1 MKTYIKLS
9 DNIKIPRIIIG
20 FWQIADMENKGI
32 KLDVKSCEYDLSKYV
47 QAGFN
52 TFDMADH
59 YGSSEIILGKFKNK
73 FPQSD
78 IKLFTKWVP
87 SPGKINRDIVRK
99 NILCSLERMQ
109 QKSIDL
115 LQFHTW
121 YYPDPSW
128 LDALNYLNELK
139 SEGFIKDIGVTN
151 FDSAHLRIAL
161 ANGIPLISNQ
171 VCHSIIDNRALGKLS
186 NVCREY
192 GIKLLVY
199 GTLAGGF
206 LTKKWLN
213 KPEPKQEDLVSWSE
227 MKYKRF
233 IDIAGGWEVFQ
244 NMLNTINK
252 IAHKHSVSIANISS
266 RYALNNE
273 SVAAVIIGSRLTENN
288 HINENKTIVNIDLD
302 SDDIRQISA
311 AQSKMNS
318 IPGDC
323 GDEYREAPFLTASG
337 DLSDHIKSIPRVYK
351 LEKTQNSSK
360 VFSGT
365 NWEKL
370 AGYCRANKIGNKI
383 YVSGTTA
390 THNNKIVGVDDPY
403 AQTHFIIDKIEAAIN
418 SLGGELKNIVR
429 TRIFVNNIDD
439 WETVAIA
446 HGERFSKINPV
457 NTLIEAKL
465 VGKGYLVEIEAE
477 ALVD

>member
-1 MKTYIKLS
+1 MKSHIKLS
-9 DNIKIPRIIIG
+9 DYLKIPRIIVG
-20 FWQIADMENKGI
+20 FWQIADMENQGI
-32 KLDVKSCEYDLSKYV
+32 DFDINSCERDLNNYV
-47 QAGFN
+47 QSGFN
-52 TFDMADH
+52 VFDTADH

-73 FPQSD
+73 FSKSD

-87 SPGKINRDIVRK
+87 SPGKINRDIVRE
-99 NILCSLERMQ
+99 NILYSLERMQ

-121 YYPDPSW
+121 HYPDPSW

-139 SEGFIKDIGVTN
+139 IEGLIKDIGVTN

-161 ANGIPLISNQ
+161 SNGIPLISNQ
-171 VCHSIIDNRALGKLS
+171 VCHSLIDNRASGRLS
-186 NVCREY
+186 DVCQKY
-192 GIKLLVY
+192 GVKLLVY

-206 LTKKWLN
+206 LTEKWLN
-213 KPEPKQEDLVSWSE
+213 KPEPKPGELSSWSE

-244 NMLNTINK
+244 NLLKTIKK
-252 IAHKHSVSIANISS
+252 IADKHNVSVANISS
-266 RYALNNE
+266 GYALKNKN
-273 SVAAVIIGSRLTENN
+273 VAAVIIGSRLTENN
-288 HINENKTIVNIDLD
+288 HINENKKIVNIELD
-302 SDDIRQISA
+302 SDDVKHISV

-323 GDEYREAPFLTASG
+323 GDEYREPPFLTASG

-351 LEKTQNSSK
+351 VEKNKKSSK
-360 VFSGT
+360 IYSGT

-370 AGYCRANKIGNKI
+370 AGYSRANKIGNKI

-390 THNNKIVGVDDPY
+390 THRNHIVGKDDPS

-418 SLGGELKNIVR
+418 SLGGELKNVVR
-429 TRIFVNNIDD
+429 TRIFINNIDD
-439 WETVAIA
+439 WEEVAIA
-446 HGERFSKINPV
+446 HGERFSKINPA
-457 NTLIEAKL
+457 NTLVESKL

-477 ALVD
+477 AVIN

>member
-1 MKTYIKLS
+1 MKSSIQLS
-9 DNIKIPRIIIG
+9 DNLKIPRIIVG
-20 FWQIADMENKGI
+20 FWQIADMENQGI
-32 KLDVKSCEYDLSKYV
+32 KFDIGRCESDLNKYV
-47 QAGFN
+47 NAGFDV
-52 TFDMADH
+52 FDMADH

-73 FPQSD
+73 FPQKN

-87 SPGKINRDIVRK
+87 SPGDITRDVVRK
-99 NILCSLERMQ
+99 NILSSLERMQ

-139 SEGFIKDIGVTN
+139 SEGMIKDIGVTN

-161 ANGIPLISNQ
+161 ANGIPLVSNQ
-171 VCHSIIDNRALGKLS
+171 VCHSIIDNRALGGLS
-186 NVCREY
+186 NVCQKF
-192 GIKLLVY
+192 GTKLIVY

-206 LTKKWLN
+206 LTQKWLN
-213 KPEPKQEDLVSWSE
+213 KPEPKLEELSSWSE

-233 IDIAGGWEVFQ
+233 IDVAGGWEVFQ
-244 NMLNTINK
+244 NMLNTIKK
-252 IAHKHSVSIANISS
+252 IADKHGVSIANISS
-266 RYALNNE
+266 RYALNNKN
-273 SVAAVIIGSRLTENN
+273 VASVIIGSRLTENN
-288 HINENKTIVNIDLD
+288 HINENKILMNIDLD
-302 SDDIRQISA
+302 SNDLRDISI
-311 AQSKMNS
+311 AQAKMNP

-323 GDEYREAPFLTASG
+323 GDEYRNEPFLTASG
-337 DLSDHIKSIPRVYK
+337 DLSDHIKSIPKVYK
-351 LEKTQNSSK
+351 VEENIAGSK

-370 AGYCRANKIGNKI
+370 AGYSRANKIGNKI

-390 THNNKIVGVDDPY
+390 THKNKVVGINDPS

-418 SLGGELKNIVR
+418 SLGAELKNIVR

-439 WETVAIA
+439 WEKVAIA
-446 HGERFSKINPV
+446 HGERFSKINPA
-457 NTLIEAKL
+457 NTLVEAKL

-477 ALVD
+477 AIID